1 MKNKTEI
8 VTIFTR
14 KTLGLTLVLS
24 AAALAFAQEKAGV
37 SGTIV
42 NKKNQPVPYASVT
55 FSNKTNKTLSDAVLT
70 DEKGQYKIQLM
81 PGDYEITVEAIDY
94 KKSVVSKN
102 IAAAGNIGALSI
114 EAEPTSTVDG
124 KTKEIQGVVITASA
138 AKPYK
143 VELDKKTYDPS
154 QDIVSKGGTLQDVL
168 TNVPSVS
175 VDTDGTVSMRGS
187 TNVKFLINGK
197 PSALLGIDDGANAL
211 QSIPAD
217 QIERIEVITNP
228 SSKFEASGTS
238 GILNIILK
246 KNKKVGFNGSVVGSL
261 GYFPRTS
268 LNTNLSWRKN
278 NWTWFLNGGGGYT
291 ENKTKNNSET
301 TYHNLTFP
309 KVVANQQ
316 PNDVLVHQLQNSTNK
331 TYNKNYNVSAGF
343 VYDLSDKTSINFTG
357 LVRTFEGDGNE
368 LLDTYD
374 SFYRFFRDS
383 PDPSTTAGKWNLLN
397 PSGIRD
403 SKSVFNNLAFQ
414 GDLGLDHKFD
424 DNGQNLSVS
433 LSLQR
438 NRSNNNADIL
448 ETYDLRPDVQDITRR
463 HSVSKTIIGKADY
476 ELPIGE
482 KSKLEAGYRLDVNDN
497 TYDNFVSSTS
507 NNPFIPSYNNNT
519 DYKEIFNAFYLQ
531 FKSKI
536 GEKFAYQLGLRDEL
550 SNVSINYINK
560 NPNDK
565 PLDKTKN
572 YNNLFPSVF
581 LSYDISKN
589 NQILLNYSRRI
600 DRPRSFFMVPFPNYS
615 NSQNIF
621 EGNIDLNPSYVD
633 SFEVGYNITRKK
645 FTVNPTLYYR
655 HTTDDTKMLVY
666 RPDESLGVFYTKPIN
681 LGTDDRYGLDLNFTY
696 DPFAWLKIMGSLDMF
711 GYKTSGIAYYDA
723 IDKNELHQTR
733 DMNFTGNGFSTR
745 ARLNTTFKLDK
756 TLSVQLQG
764 FYRGAQK
771 TASQNTEDM
780 YALNLG
786 ASKTIWKGDGTISF
800 NIQDIFN
807 TRSREVF
814 SFNDDYTRRNY
825 MQWQPRQFAIS
836 LTYRFKQGEKIE
848 QPKKKKDINS
858 NATGDDQQGGPM

>member
-187 TNVKFLINGK
+187 SNVKFLINGK

-309 KVVANQQ
+309 EVVANQQ
-316 PNDVLVHQLQNSTNK
+316 PNDVLAHQLQNSTNK

>member
-154 QDIVSKGGTLQDVL
+154 QDIVSKGGNLQDVL

-309 KVVANQQ
+309 EVVANQQ
-316 PNDVLVHQLQNSTNK
+316 PNDVLAHQLQNSTNK

-482 KSKLEAGYRLDVNDN
+482 QSKLEAGYRLDVNDN

-565 PLDKTKN
+565 PLDKSKN

-771 TASQNTEDM
+771 TASQNTQDM

-836 LTYRFKQGEKIE
+836 LTYRFKQGEKID